1 MEKRVSGR
9 RAAKAAEKG
18 PQDLFSSHPDPRL
31 FIEDKLRRL
40 LLWMRDFL
48 GQRSLEAYLVG
59 GPVRDAILGRTSHDV
74 DIAVGGDALAVAR
87 QAADELGG
95 SLVVLDEAHEI
106 ARVIQRRHG
115 EQWHVDLSALRG
127 TIQEDLASRDFT
139 VDAMAVRL
147 GDIAQRQADTPL
159 IDPYDGY
166 GDLEKK
172 TIRAVDESAFAAD
185 PARLVRAVRL
195 SQELGFTIEPQTE
208 TLISENHALVARVS
222 GERLRD
228 ELCRILGTPGADTAL
243 RHLDRLGLLTA
254 IIPELEAA
262 RGAEQPKEH
271 YWNVLEHSFETVGA
285 VEQVL
290 PGEQGETPLSLP
302 PPLVDYFAEEV
313 SGGHSRA
320 VLLKLA
326 ALLHDIAKPQTK
338 TIEESGRMRF
348 LGHGKLGAEV
358 VGQVME
364 RLRFSSRE
372 TRMVQ
377 LMIQHHLRPGQLAA
391 DELPS
396 RRAIYR
402 YFRDTAEAGIDILFL
417 SLADHLAT
425 RGPSLDT
432 DDWLLHARRM
442 QYLIDRWHEEKTIVA
457 PPKLVDGHLLME
469 RFDLSPGPLIGELLE
484 AVREAQAAG
493 EIETKEQALE
503 FVTQRLRS
511 S

>member
-1 MEKRVSGR
+1 
-9 RAAKAAEKG
+9 
-18 PQDLFSSHPDPRL
+18 
-31 FIEDKLRRL
+31 L
-40 LLWMRDFL
+40 LLWIRDFL
-48 GQRSLEAYLVG
+48 GQRGLEAYLVG
-59 GPVRDAILGRTSHDV
+59 GPVRDAILGRKSRDI
-74 DIAVGGDALAVAR
+74 DIAVDGDALALAR
-87 QAADELGG
+87 EIADGLGG
-95 SLVVLDEAHEI
+95 SLVVLDEAHEV
-106 ARVIQRRHG
+106 ARVILRRHG
-115 EQWHVDLSALRG
+115 EQWHVDLSTLRG

-139 VDAMAVRL
+139 IDAMATRL
-147 GDIAQRQADTPL
+147 PDMSL
-159 IDPYDGY
+159 IDPCGGY

-195 SQELGFTIEPQTE
+195 AQELGFTIEPQTE
-208 TLISENHALVARVS
+208 TLISKNHALVARVS

-228 ELCRILGTPGADTAL
+228 ELCRILATPGADAAL
-243 RHLDRLGLLTA
+243 RHLDHLGLLTA

-262 RGAEQPKEH
+262 RECEQPKEH
-271 YWNVLEHSFETVGA
+271 YWNVLEHSFETVAA
-285 VEQVL
+285 VGQVL
-290 PGEQGETPLSLP
+290 PREQGETPLSLP
-302 PPLVDYFAEEV
+302 PPLADYFAEEV
-313 SGGHSRA
+313 SSGRSRA

-338 TIEESGRMRF
+338 TIEGSGRMRF

-358 VGQVME
+358 AGQVME

-377 LMIQHHLRPGQLAA
+377 LMIQHHLRPGQLAT

-425 RGPSLDT
+425 GGPSLDT
-432 DDWLLHARRM
+432 EDWLLHTQRM

-469 RFDLSPGPLIGELLE
+469 RFDLPPGALIGELLE

-503 FVTQRLRS
+503 FVAQRLRS